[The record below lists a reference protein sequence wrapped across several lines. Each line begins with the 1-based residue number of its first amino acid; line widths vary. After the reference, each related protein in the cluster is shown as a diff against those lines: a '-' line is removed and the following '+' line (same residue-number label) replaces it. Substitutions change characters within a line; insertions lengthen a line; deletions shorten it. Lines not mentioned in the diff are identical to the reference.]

1 MSLVAGDDIE
11 GFIFPITL
19 LPRAKGSSGV
29 VLLNQLF
36 MFLFTGF
43 NQGFVI
49 ATNKT
54 IKFLSMRNLRDKN
67 SNKVES
73 SDLISALRHLDSV
86 LTSFSLQSV
95 ENKTLL
101 KRKSTQLS

>member
-19 LPRAKGSSGV
+19 LPRAKGSSGF
-29 VLLNQLF
+29 VLFNQLF
-36 MFLFTGF
+36 MFILTGF

-54 IKFLSMRNLRDKN
+54 INFLSMRDLRDKH
-67 SNKVES
+67 SNKVQS
-73 SDLISALRHLDSV
+73 SDLISVLRHLDSV
-86 LTSFSLQSV
+86 LASFSLRSV

-101 KRKSTQLS
+101 KRKSTHLS